1 MATNLVPLF
10 DYREFFYRRSFAPI
24 QQEEE
29 LNLVYFFLFKGIAE
43 SWEIITEVSA
53 SASESKFFCE
63 CPLSCPLMIWCR
75 SHLFYNRV
83 CTDWAGLGCGRIRCI
98 CESFRGEVP
107 ASFPPVTLRRHCFGQ
122 QLPCHSVPRHPLPR
136 SPIPILRVCSQAP
149 DSRLELSILSITL
162 GVPL

>member
-63 CPLSCPLMIWCR
+63 VISVSTLLSSNDLVPLSFILQ
-75 SHLFYNRV
+75 S
-83 CTDWAGLGCGRIRCI
+83 GL
-98 CESFRGEVP
+98 
-107 ASFPPVTLRRHCFGQ
+107 H
-122 QLPCHSVPRHPLPR
+122 
-136 SPIPILRVCSQAP
+136 
-149 DSRLELSILSITL
+149 
-162 GVPL
+162 